1 MDRFNITKRIWENFV
16 TANVEGG
23 EFSYVQAAGSKSAL
37 MEALPNNQIK
47 HFKVDI
53 RYLDENFV
61 VLVETKQQFKDSD
74 KLQLAEYVAEEKA
87 LFPGH
92 KIIAI
97 LADALKEIIAQI
109 DLN

>member
-1 MDRFNITKRIWENFV
+1 MDRFNITKRIGENFV
-16 TANVEGG
+16 TSNIEGG

-53 RYLDENFV
+53 RFLDENFV

-74 KLQLAEYVAEEKA
+74 KLQLADCRVCRRRKSVIPRTQNHSNSCQYS
-87 LFPGH
+87 
-92 KIIAI
+92 
-97 LADALKEIIAQI
+97 
-109 DLN
+109 